1 MVKSLALGF
10 NQYGTIDVFEEQV
23 IDVNL
28 SEKTDVLIKV
38 ERVSVNPV
46 DISIR
51 KGAMAKNKAPKNFR
65 ILGNEF
71 QGEIVELK
79 NPDTSFK
86 LGDKVMAIVPSRADA
101 EYVATSVERIFKVP
115 ETMPLDLAAAFPMV
129 ATTAYWTLDPYF
141 YDFKPKDTL
150 AIVGASGNVGSLIL
164 QLANRKDI
172 TIIAVGSKKNEDY
185 LKHLGADIVL
195 DYRNEEQVTHHS
207 QSADYVINASLFN
220 SGEVLALALLKQNGT
235 YLGLNSLPNLATRP
249 DVKAFFM
256 EKAEHMTDKKAMA
269 DLTIF
274 YNQDGFELKIGHVL
288 PFSLD
293 GIKEAHQLIE
303 TKKNNGKVILKM
315 D

>member
-1 MVKSLALGF
+1 MVRSLALGF
-10 NQYGTIDVFEEQV
+10 NQYGTIDVFEEQL

-28 SEKTDVLIKV
+28 SEKTDVLVKV

-51 KGAMAKNKAPKNFR
+51 KGAMAKNKVPKNFR
-65 ILGNEF
+65 ILGNEL

-86 LGDKVMAIVPSRADA
+86 IGDKVMAIIPSRADA

-115 ETMPLDLAAAFPMV
+115 ETMPLDLAAGFPMV

-141 YDFKPKDTL
+141 YDFKQKDTL

-164 QLANRKDI
+164 QLARRKDI
-172 TIIAVGSKKNEDY
+172 SIIAVGSKKNEDY

-195 DYRNEEQVTHHS
+195 DYRNKEQVAQYS
-207 QSADYVINASLFN
+207 QSANYVINASLFN
-220 SGEVLALALLKQNGT
+220 SGEELALSLLKPNGT
-235 YLGLNSLPNLATRP
+235 YLGLNSLPDLVSRP

-256 EKAEHMTDKKAMA
+256 EKAKHMTDKKAMA
-269 DLTIF
+269 DLTNF
-274 YNQDGFELKIGHVL
+274 YNQYGLELKIGHIL

-315 D
+315 N

>member
-51 KGAMAKNKAPKNFR
+51 KGAMTKSNAPKNFR

-79 NPDTSFK
+79 NLDTSFK

-115 ETMPLDLAAAFPMV
+115 ETMPLDLAA
-129 ATTAYWTLDPYF
+129 
-141 YDFKPKDTL
+141 
-150 AIVGASGNVGSLIL
+150 
-164 QLANRKDI
+164 
-172 TIIAVGSKKNEDY
+172 
-185 LKHLGADIVL
+185 
-195 DYRNEEQVTHHS
+195 
-207 QSADYVINASLFN
+207 
-220 SGEVLALALLKQNGT
+220 
-235 YLGLNSLPNLATRP
+235 
-249 DVKAFFM
+249 
-256 EKAEHMTDKKAMA
+256 
-269 DLTIF
+269 
-274 YNQDGFELKIGHVL
+274 
-288 PFSLD
+288 
-293 GIKEAHQLIE
+293 
-303 TKKNNGKVILKM
+303 
-315 D
+315 